1 MTQVSRW
8 MDEMKKRAVSE
19 LSSLSLPKAEKTVIK
34 HWNFEDLVLNDATGQ
49 PGVIPAA
56 AAHLVKEDDA
66 NVIVVSDGTIVYSKL
81 SDSYKDIVISPIG
94 EISETYFN
102 LVQDYFFKAAP
113 YHANKL
119 TALNLIN
126 LNSGLFIYVPKNI
139 IVEESLSV
147 IYVQENRSLINHNL
161 VVLGQSSEMKLVE
174 SYVNSGAAVLN
185 LVSEVVV
192 GENAKLDHAIME
204 RLHKDVTAYNTKRVH
219 VQAHG
224 RYDLSHGALSDG
236 DVVTENLIGLVGEG
250 AGSEV
255 NVVAIAEQAQKQN
268 VTVMIEHLAPNSEG
282 NIINHGISQD
292 EAQLVFNGIGKIHKG
307 MKGSNAEQ
315 ESRVMILSENARAD
329 ANPLLLIEEYD
340 VMAGHAAGVG
350 KIDEEQIYY
359 MMSRGLSRREAEHL
373 IIQGFL
379 MPFIKEISNESVRD
393 ELTKTIQAKIT
404 A

>member
-19 LSSLSLPKAEKTVIK
+19 LPSLSLPKAEKTVIK
-34 HWNFEDLVLNDATGQ
+34 HWNFSDLDLADVTSAQ
-49 PGVIPAA
+49 GVPAA
-56 AAHLVKEDDA
+56 AAHLVKENDQ
-66 NVIVVSDGTIVYSKL
+66 NTIVVSDGAIVYSNL
-81 SDSYKDIVISPIG
+81 SDTYKDLVISPIT
-94 EISETYFN
+94 EISDEYFQ
-102 LVQDYFFKAAP
+102 LVQDSFGKAAP
-113 YHANKL
+113 YNANSL
-119 TALNLIN
+119 AAQNLIN
-126 LNSGLFIYVPKNI
+126 LNSGLFIYVPKNVVI
-139 IVEESLSV
+139 EESLSV
-147 IYVQENRSLINHNL
+147 IYVQENRSLVNRNL
-161 VVLGQSSEMKLVE
+161 IVLGQSAEFKLVE
-174 SYVNSGAAVLN
+174 SYVNTSAAIIN
-185 LVSEVVV
+185 LVTEIVV
-192 GENAKLDHAIME
+192 GDNAKLDHATME
-204 RLHKDVTAYNTKRVH
+204 RLHADVTAYNSKRVH

-236 DVVTENLIGLVGEG
+236 NVVTENLIGLVGEG
-250 AGSEV
+250 SGSEV
-255 NVVAIAEQAQKQN
+255 NVVAIAEKTQKQN
-268 VTVMIEHLAPNSEG
+268 VTVMIEHLAPRSEG
-282 NIINHGISQD
+282 NIVNHGISQD

-359 MMSRGLSRREAEHL
+359 MMSRGLNRRDAEHL

-379 MPFIKEISNESVRD
+379 MPFINEISNDSVRE
-393 ELTKTIQAKIT
+393 ELTKTIQAKIS